1 LRFDFILSKIADV
14 NKLRL
19 CQIIKNPIQAWNKPS
34 IKPFLQTR
42 KNVKKGRDELRTLR
56 KNDPLASDF
65 FTADSL
71 ETEFCEKGDIEAAR
85 KAIEIFERLLRRG
98 GFDFLK
104 ARIEQLK
111 RNAGLS
117 Q

>member
-1 LRFDFILSKIADV
+1 MSDYKESNTSLEQAI
-14 NKLRL
+14 NKTFSPDEKEREE
-19 CQIIKNPIQAWNKPS
+19 
-34 IKPFLQTR
+34 
-42 KNVKKGRDELRTLR
+42 GRDELRTLR
-56 KNDPLASDF
+56 KNDSLASDF

-71 ETEFCEKGDIEAAR
+71 ETEFYEKGDIEAVR

-98 GFDFLK
+98 GSDFLK

>member
-1 LRFDFILSKIADV
+1 MSDYKESNTSLEQAI
-14 NKLRL
+14 NKTFSPDEKEREE
-19 CQIIKNPIQAWNKPS
+19 
-34 IKPFLQTR
+34 
-42 KNVKKGRDELRTLR
+42 GRDELRTLR
-56 KNDPLASDF
+56 KNDSLASDF

-71 ETEFCEKGDIEAAR
+71 ETEFCEKGDIEAAM

-98 GFDFLK
+98 SFDFLK

>member
-1 LRFDFILSKIADV
+1 MSDYKESNTSLEQAI
-14 NKLRL
+14 NKTFSPDEKEREE
-19 CQIIKNPIQAWNKPS
+19 
-34 IKPFLQTR
+34 
-42 KNVKKGRDELRTLR
+42 GRDELRTLS

-65 FTADSL
+65 FTASSL
-71 ETEFCEKGDIEAAR
+71 ETEFYEKGDIEAAM
-85 KAIEIFERLLRRG
+85 KVIEIFERLLRRG
-98 GFDFLK
+98 DFDFLK

>member
-1 LRFDFILSKIADV
+1 MSDYKESNTSLEQAI
-14 NKLRL
+14 NKTFSPDEKEREE
-19 CQIIKNPIQAWNKPS
+19 
-34 IKPFLQTR
+34 
-42 KNVKKGRDELRTLR
+42 GRDELRTLS

-71 ETEFCEKGDIEAAR
+71 ETEFYEKGDIEAAR

-98 GFDFLK
+98 DFDFLK
-104 ARIEQLK
+104 ARIERLK

>member
-1 LRFDFILSKIADV
+1 MSDYKESNTSLE
-14 NKLRL
+14 
-19 CQIIKNPIQAWNKPS
+19 QAINRTFSPDEKE
-34 IKPFLQTR
+34 R
-42 KNVKKGRDELRTLR
+42 EEGRDELRTLR
-56 KNDPLASDF
+56 KNDPLASDY